1 MQCSVCHKNLAST
14 HIMEVENLELAKEQ
28 YVCAECAESAG
39 YVHAKSTPLKISA
52 EMLEDLIGGMKSGIG
67 APTDTGAA
75 CPACGLAL
83 TDFLAKGRLGC
94 PRCYEAF
101 RKNLLDLL
109 ERVHDGTSHR
119 GKRPGKSARLA
130 GENDTLA
137 DLRSSLRD
145 AINAENYELAA
156 RLRDKLSDICG
167 EEGLD

>member
-1 MQCSVCHKNLAST
+1 MQCPVCHKNLAST
-14 HIMEVENLELAKEQ
+14 HIIEVENLELAKEQ
-28 YVCAECAESAG
+28 YVCAACAENAG
-39 YVHAKSTPLKISA
+39 YVHAKSTPLKIPA
-52 EMLEDLIGGMKSGIG
+52 EMLEDLIGGMKAGLEVPPDAGI
-67 APTDTGAA
+67 T
-75 CPACGLAL
+75 CPACGLGL

-137 DLRSSLRD
+137 DLRSSLQD
-145 AINAENYELAA
+145 AITAENYELAA
-156 RLRDKLSDICG
+156 RLRDKITGICG